1 MRKLV
6 LVGIIFFISLF
17 FVINVSAQPGG
28 GGPGGGGNPDV
39 PIGGIEILILSGIAF
54 GIKKLY
60 NKKEN

>member
-1 MRKLV
+1 MKV
-6 LVGIIFFISLF
+6 SITVVFIIGLMFFSL
-17 FVINVSAQPGG
+17 SAYAQPG
-28 GGPGGGGNPDV
+28 PLPDPDAPV